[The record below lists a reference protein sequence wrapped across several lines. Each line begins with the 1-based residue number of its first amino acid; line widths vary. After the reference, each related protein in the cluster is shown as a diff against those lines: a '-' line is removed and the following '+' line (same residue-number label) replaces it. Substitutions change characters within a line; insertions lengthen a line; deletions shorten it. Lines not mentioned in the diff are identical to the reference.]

1 MTPRIKINSQSMERD
16 IARYLTASKREL
28 SEAINY
34 KAYFIVKRAM
44 RHTKKAN
51 KKEIR
56 SFIRGPEGQLMIG
69 KMFGLGRFK
78 KDPPASRAEAT
89 KRIISAR
96 VRSVAY
102 LAAGWGK
109 ALAVFGKAAKAS
121 RRMKGV
127 AVRGGLKSHAKAVV
141 ARPGTSPAATWANPA
156 GYKNRAKKPGQKFT
170 QDEAMRKFG
179 EPIYQ
184 AAFRA
189 EVRSMAKY
197 VERKMAKATKRHGG
211 GR

>member
-1 MTPRIKINSQSMERD
+1 MITRIKIESQSMQRD
-16 IARYLTASKREL
+16 ISRYLAASKREL
-28 SEAINY
+28 SEAINI

-96 VRSVAY
+96 IRSVAY
-102 LAAGWGK
+102 LAAGWGR
-109 ALAVFGKAAKAS
+109 ALALFGKEAKAS

-127 AVRGGLKSHAKAVV
+127 SARGGLKKRSAVTV
-141 ARPGTSPAATWANPA
+141 ARPGAKPFAIFTNPA
-156 GYKNRAKKPGQKFT
+156 GYKNRVKKPGQKFT

-184 AAFRA
+184 AAFRV

>member
-1 MTPRIKINSQSMERD
+1 MTPRITIKGQKMQQD
-16 IARYLTASKREL
+16 IGRYLAASKREL

-34 KAYFIVKRAM
+34 KAYFIIQRAM
-44 RHTKKAN
+44 RHTKKAD

-56 SFIRGPEGQLMIG
+56 AFIRGPEGQEMIG
-69 KMFGLGRFK
+69 KMFGLRRFK
-78 KDPPASRAEAT
+78 KNPPATRAEAT
-89 KRIISAR
+89 KQIISAR

-102 LAAGWGK
+102 LAAGWAK
-109 ALAVFGKAAKAS
+109 ALAVFGREAKAS
-121 RRMKGV
+121 RRLKGV
-127 AVRGGLKSHAKAVV
+127 SARGGLKSHSKAKP
-141 ARPGTSPAATWANPA
+141 ARPGTNPSATWANPA
-156 GYKNRAKKPGQKFT
+156 GYKNRVKKPGQKYT

-197 VERKMAKATKRHGG
+197 VERKMAKATKRYGG

>member
-1 MTPRIKINSQSMERD
+1 
-16 IARYLTASKREL
+16 
-28 SEAINY
+28 
-34 KAYFIVKRAM
+34 M

-96 VRSVAY
+96 IRSVAY
-102 LAAGWGK
+102 LAAGWGR
-109 ALAVFGKAAKAS
+109 ALALFGKEAKAS

-127 AVRGGLKSHAKAVV
+127 SARGGLKKRAAVTV
-141 ARPGTSPAATWANPA
+141 ARPWAKPFAIFTNPA
-156 GYKNRAKKPGQKFT
+156 GYKNRVKKGITLIFIV
-170 QDEAMRKFG
+170 FSHN
-179 EPIYQ
+179 
-184 AAFRA
+184 
-189 EVRSMAKY
+189 V
-197 VERKMAKATKRHGG
+197 
-211 GR
+211 